1 MKIAPDLLDEVVA
14 HALEDPKN
22 EVCGVVA
29 VDTEGAGDGR
39 CAARSTCIARS
50 TSTRAR

>member
-1 MKIAPDLLDEVVA
+1 MKIAPELLDRVVA

-29 VDTEGAGDGR
+29 VEDGWGSGSDRESVRRLGHPDHPGA
-39 CAARSTCIARS
+39 
-50 TSTRAR
+50 

>member
-1 MKIAPDLLDEVVA
+1 MKIAPDLLDAVVA

-29 VDTEGAGDGR
+29 VDAEGAEE
-39 CAARSTCIARS
+39 AR
-50 TSTRAR
+50 